1 MAARPIDRASLLAMP
16 VTEAPFRRNEKV
28 ISTEAIDHVPE
39 GTKGKVMLVNGFSW
53 VRYWV
58 HFEDGTDI
66 GSIDQTKLVRA
77 KEWKDYLAER
87 KARAEAPEVTE
98 AVTDAA
104 DADAGG
110 AGGATESATVNGV
123 AVPGFLLE
131 RAKAARARLGG

>member
-1 MAARPIDRASLLAMP
+1 MAARRTDRASLVAMP
-16 VTEAPFRRNEKV
+16 VTEAPFRSGEKV

-39 GTKGKVMLVNGFSW
+39 GTKGKVILVNGFSW
-53 VRYWV
+53 IRYWV

-66 GSIDQTKLVRA
+66 GSIDQAKLVRA
-77 KEWKDYLAER
+77 KEWKDFVAER
-87 KARAEAPEVTE
+87 KARANAPEATE
-98 AVTDAA
+98 AVVGAA

-110 AGGATESATVNGV
+110 GGAATESATVNGV